1 MNLIYVSLQPL
12 EDHPPSGRLS
22 LWPVLPG
29 FLRKLWVCY
38 HNHIYICMYDYIDII
53 YTCVLLSSI
62 LTRTLKIEKMYARL
76 SST

>member
-1 MNLIYVSLQPL
+1 MCIYIYVYIIHVRILHSINMNLIYVSLQPL

-38 HNHIYICMYDYIDII
+38 HNHIYI
-53 YTCVLLSSI
+53 
-62 LTRTLKIEKMYARL
+62 
-76 SST
+76 

>member
-1 MNLIYVSLQPL
+1 MYIYICILHSINMNLIYVSLQPL

-38 HNHIYICMYDYIDII
+38 HNHIYIYVCMIILILYIHV
-53 YTCVLLSSI
+53 YYSPVF
-62 LTRTLKIEKMYARL
+62 
-76 SST
+76 